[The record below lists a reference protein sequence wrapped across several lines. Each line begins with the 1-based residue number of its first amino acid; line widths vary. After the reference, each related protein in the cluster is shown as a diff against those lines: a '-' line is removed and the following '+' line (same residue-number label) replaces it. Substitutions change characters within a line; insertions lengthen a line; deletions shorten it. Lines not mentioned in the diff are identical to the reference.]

1 MASSLISGCQVMSD
15 LLTIREKGVLI
26 TLLEPQRKLIK
37 STVAQVLV
45 AKENQGGSP
54 GWNCLAC
61 GVVCLIEDQS
71 VHSYF
76 LQLYCVKRAKLLWE
90 QEMYIPFK
98 YTATHTFFHTFPA
111 DGHQAGLNFANEAEA
126 EEFHWAVEAVQRNQE
141 KMTGMIEMTNAD
153 KEDISPCN
161 LPKSGVKPVDQEQHS
176 PIDAPSTTLTPTISS
191 DLDPTMRRL
200 LMRARLTEE
209 DLKDKDIAEVVDCI
223 INQFGGLK
231 AVQRELRNRGPVS
244 QTLPRAARVSIS
256 HALKKKPL
264 PPVPP
269 IKSSTA
275 SQQTPLGSDTQDQSP
290 LVAWNPPPPS
300 VPPQPVPE
308 RIRKSAS
315 FKYVGPPT
323 TSEKGEQILSALRD
337 VFRQKQMLQRSSS
350 KDGSQMESEKNTE
363 KHQ

>member
-231 AVQRELRNRGPVS
+231 AVQRELRNR
-244 QTLPRAARVSIS
+244 
-256 HALKKKPL
+256 
-264 PPVPP
+264 VPP